1 MGVFKKLF
9 KERKLFPHYFPSFF
23 DGGTF
28 YNIFVVVVVDV
39 VVNSIM
45 RGGTGLKREG

>member
-9 KERKLFPHYFPSFF
+9 KERKLFPHCFPSFF
-23 DGGTF
+23 DGGKF
-28 YNIFVVVVVDV
+28 KNIFVVVNV

-45 RGGTGLKREG
+45 RDGRGLKREG